1 VDAEPSLAELVGLLA
16 VPVQVEVP
24 LVVHLEH
31 ALADAA
37 RLLQLVLHVV
47 EHLLLLVDLR
57 PPMLGTTIRQ

>member
-1 VDAEPSLAELVGLLA
+1 MDAEPSLAELVGLLV
-16 VPVQVEVP
+16 VPVQVEVA
-24 LVVHLEH
+24 LVVDLEH

-57 PPMLGTTIRQ
+57 PPMLGMNTS